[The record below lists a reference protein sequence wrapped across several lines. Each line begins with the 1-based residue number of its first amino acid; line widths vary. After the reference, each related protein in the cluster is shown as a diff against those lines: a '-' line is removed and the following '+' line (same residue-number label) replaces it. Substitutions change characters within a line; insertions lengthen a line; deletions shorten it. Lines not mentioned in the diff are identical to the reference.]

1 MQLLHLGHLVGVLLL
16 ILAGAM
22 VPSWVIAALD
32 NGPDLAG
39 LSSAV
44 QWTTV
49 VGLVL
54 FLGTRRQARQ
64 RSLSHRAGFLIVGV
78 AWLVAGLVGALPFFL
93 YAHLSPEG
101 ICEAAAQVAA
111 LGEGRLPIGGEFCSF
126 TDAAFESI
134 SGFTTTGSSI
144 LTDGLWDGPGTMM
157 AGDRPGLPRG
167 VLLWRSMTHF
177 LGGMGIVVLGVAI
190 LPLLGVG
197 GMELFKAEVPGPTTD
212 KLAPRVGE
220 TAKLLWKVY
229 LLFSGIM
236 FSLLMIGGIDAFS
249 AVNHT
254 MATMATGGFSLY
266 SGSAASFQSPYV
278 EWVLILFMYMAGI
291 NFNLHFVALRGR
303 PLAPLK
309 DPEWRVYTFICV
321 AFTLII
327 ALALTSGADQAPEGH
342 AHGFGTNV
350 RIAAFQVL
358 ATITTTGFASADFEA
373 WTFAPAALGFLML
386 LFFFGGMAGSTGG
399 GVKVVRHILLV
410 KQWVRE
416 LFLLIHPRGVRP
428 VRLAG
433 RPVPPAVMRGVFSF
447 IGAYIA
453 LLAIGTLCFALD
465 GQDMATAFTASASAL
480 GNVGPGLGDI
490 GPYDNWSVLGDAAKW
505 IAGLLMLLGRLEIY
519 TLLILLSPQFW
530 RR

>member
-1 MQLLHLGHLVGVLLL
+1 MQPAHLINLVGVLVL
-16 ILAGAM
+16 ILTAAM
-22 VPSWVIAALD
+22 VPSLLVSWKD
-32 NGPDLAG
+32 GGPDLPG
-39 LSSAV
+39 LTMAV
-44 QWTTV
+44 QWLTLT
-49 VGLVL
+49 GLVA
-54 FLGTRRQARQ
+54 FLSTRGATKRKA
-64 RSLSHRAGFLIVGV
+64 LTHRAGFLIVGV
-78 AWLVAGLVGALPFFL
+78 AWLVAGLVGALPFYL
-93 YAHLSPEG
+93 YAHFSPDDVCG
-101 ICEAAAQVAA
+101 QLAQAVAA
-111 LGEGRLPIGGEFCSF
+111 GARIPIGGEFCSF

-229 LLFSGIM
+229 LLFSAIM
-236 FSLLMIGGIDAFS
+236 VSLLMFAEVDAFS

-266 SGSAASFQSPYV
+266 SGSAASFHSPYV
-278 EWVLILFMYMAGI
+278 EWVIILFMYLAGI
-291 NFNLHFVALRGR
+291 NFNLHFIALRGH
-303 PLAPLK
+303 PFKPFK
-309 DPEWRVYTFICV
+309 DAEWQVYTFICV
-321 AFTLII
+321 SFTLII
-327 ALALTSGADQAPEGH
+327 AVALTAGADQAPEGH
-342 AHGFGTNV
+342 AFGLWGNL

-386 LFFFGGMAGSTGG
+386 LFFCGGMAGSTGG

-410 KQWVRE
+410 KQWARE
-416 LFLLIHPRGVRP
+416 MFLLIHPRGVRP

-433 RPVPPAVMRGVFSF
+433 RAVPPAVMRGVFSF
-447 IGAYIA
+447 IGAYVA
-453 LLAIGTLCFALD
+453 LLGLGTLFFTLD
-465 GQDMATAFTASASAL
+465 GQDMATAFTAAASSL
-480 GNVGPGLGDI
+480 GNVGPGLGEI

-505 IAGLLMLLGRLEIY
+505 VAGLLMLLGRLEIY
-519 TLLILLSPQFW
+519 TLLILLSPHFW